1 MKNNR
6 ICKINLENSIVSMSQ
21 IESDFETCFE
31 DFNH

>member
-21 IESDFETCFE
+21 IESDFETSFG